1 MEKINQYKEN
11 MEVLKEFKPKS
22 REFLKYFK
30 RATDDKMKQYKKEL
44 IEEFEEIL

>member
-11 MEVLKEFKPKS
+11 MEVLKEFKPKT
-22 REFLKYFK
+22 RELLKYFK
-30 RATDDKMKQYKKEL
+30 RATDDKIKQYKKEF

>member
-11 MEVLKEFKPKS
+11 MEVLKEFKPKT